1 MKGFDAPA
9 SIGWQ
14 GFAQASPVRLIDQI
28 KARLTQVSETP
39 ALEAQ
44 VLLAH
49 ILGCQR
55 SWVLAHPEICLNP
68 EQSAELESR
77 LTRLENG
84 EPLPYV
90 LQRREFFGLDFS
102 VSPKVLIPRPETELL
117 VEQALA
123 WLRANPGRRSALDV
137 GTGSGCIAL
146 ALAVN
151 VPDLNILAS
160 DISSD
165 ALEQAGENLGRI
177 AGQAR
182 VEFILADLIP
192 AVREPV
198 DIICANL
205 PYIPSDELAKLKVAG
220 WEPRIALDGGPDGL
234 SLIRRFLE
242 QAPASL
248 APSGL
253 LLMEIEAGQGKA
265 ALDLAGQAFPR
276 AEIVLLPDLAGR
288 DRLVRIRN

>member
-1 MKGFDAPA
+1 
-9 SIGWQ
+9 
-14 GFAQASPVRLIDQI
+14 
-28 KARLTQVSETP
+28 VSETP

-102 VSPKVLIPRPETELL
+102 VSPQVLIPRPETELL
-117 VEQALA
+117 VEQALG

-151 VPDLNILAS
+151 VPDLHILAS

-165 ALEQAGENLGRI
+165 ALEQAGENLDRI

-182 VEFILADLIP
+182 VDFILADLIP

-205 PYIPSDELAKLKVAG
+205 PYIPSDELAKLKVAV

-248 APSGL
+248 APGGL

>member
-1 MKGFDAPA
+1 MK
-9 SIGWQ
+9 

-28 KARLTQVSETP
+28 IERLTPVSETP

-102 VSPKVLIPRPETELL
+102 VSPQVLIPRPETELL

-151 VPDLNILAS
+151 VPDLHILAS

-165 ALEQAGENLGRI
+165 ALEQAGENLGHI

-192 AVREPV
+192 AVKEPV

-248 APSGL
+248 APGGL